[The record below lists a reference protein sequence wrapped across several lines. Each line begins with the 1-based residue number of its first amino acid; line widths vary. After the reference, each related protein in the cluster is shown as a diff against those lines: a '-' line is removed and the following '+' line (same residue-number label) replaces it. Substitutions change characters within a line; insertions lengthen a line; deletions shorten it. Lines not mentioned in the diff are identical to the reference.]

1 MILGITG
8 YIGSGKS
15 YVSNLFR
22 KNNIPVYDTDS
33 KAKEILNTNHQLKQE
48 LIDLLGNS
56 IYKDGELNKKQL
68 AFYLFSDQ
76 GYTDKINATI
86 HPYVT

>member
-48 LIDLLGNS
+48 LKDYNSCAYKHRCTKVYRTDGNNVIFKS
-56 IYKDGELNKKQL
+56 I
-68 AFYLFSDQ
+68 
-76 GYTDKINATI
+76 KILTNN
-86 HPYVT
+86 